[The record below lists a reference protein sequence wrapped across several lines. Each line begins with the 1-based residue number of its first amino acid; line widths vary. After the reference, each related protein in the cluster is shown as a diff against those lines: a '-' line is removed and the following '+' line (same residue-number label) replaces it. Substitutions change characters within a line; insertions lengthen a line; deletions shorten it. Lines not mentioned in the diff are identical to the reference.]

1 MYAVRGFGSCFRL
14 VTKFAGSK
22 TQDRTLV
29 SSLFVR
35 QTQDSKMSQV
45 TSPLRSQRNLPN
57 FEIGDLVRCY
67 IEPHHPN
74 TVMSWRRYTYPR
86 LKPSTVTGVITAK
99 QQTARGSLFRIVLS
113 NGYETVWSP
122 TKYNIPD
129 ERVTLIC
136 SSNTGQ

>member
-1 MYAVRGFGSCFRL
+1 MV
-14 VTKFAGSK
+14 KFPF
-22 TQDRTLV
+22 TVPPHPQD
-29 SSLFVR
+29 
-35 QTQDSKMSQV
+35 
-45 TSPLRSQRNLPN
+45 NLPN

-86 LKPSTVTGVITAK
+86 LKPTTVTGVITAK
-99 QQTARGSLFRIVLS
+99 QQINSAEPDWFRFRIVLS
-113 NGYETVWSP
+113 NGHETVWSP

-136 SSNTGQ
+136 SNRAK